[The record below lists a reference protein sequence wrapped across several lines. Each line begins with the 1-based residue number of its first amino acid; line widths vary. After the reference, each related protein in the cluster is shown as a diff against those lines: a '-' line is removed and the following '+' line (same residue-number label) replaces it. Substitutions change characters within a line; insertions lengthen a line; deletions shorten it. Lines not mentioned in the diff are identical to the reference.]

1 MVGLTHRGGGH
12 GRRVVGG
19 VTGVV
24 LAACTFAACSKGPVP
39 HPPTTTT
46 SSSTTTT
53 VPPLPSAMQVNP
65 DAAASDLVSFWSTS
79 NRAAALTVA
88 VPAAVTTLFAAAYHP
103 GLAISRGCST
113 AFDPI
118 VCTYGPPGGAPPTD
132 PIYEIRVS
140 QALGGKWYV
149 SSVQINN

>member
-1 MVGLTHRGGGH
+1 MVGLPHRDRIR
-12 GRRVVGG
+12 GRRVVGS

-24 LAACTFAACSKGPVP
+24 VAACTLAACSSAPAA
-39 HPPTTTT
+39 HAPTTTT

-53 VPPLPSAMQVNP
+53 VPPLPSAMQADP
-65 DAAASDLVSFWSTS
+65 DTAASDLVSAWSTG

-88 VPAAVTTLFAAAYHP
+88 VSAAVTTLFAAAYQP

-113 AFDPI
+113 AFNPI